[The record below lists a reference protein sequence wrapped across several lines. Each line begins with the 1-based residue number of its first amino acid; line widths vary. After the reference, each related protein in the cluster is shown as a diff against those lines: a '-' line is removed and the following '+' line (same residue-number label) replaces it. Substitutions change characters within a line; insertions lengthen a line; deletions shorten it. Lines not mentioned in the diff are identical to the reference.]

1 MLNLFHMR
9 LAVQLVFNMHGRVC
23 ACSIVRM
30 QFV

>member
-9 LAVQLVFNMHGRVC
+9 LAVQLLLDVYRRVC
-23 ACSIVRM
+23 ACSVMRM